1 MQNKIFQQTI
11 LNQRNRILTSQPNT
25 MLRFLTSQHYT
36 MLRFFSNSVI
46 VQKLLSIKEMSEK
59 EKNQLIQSFANKQN
73 HRMHADVN
81 RVSKFFIQ
89 DISVLKLYGQIV
101 LFQDGK
107 GAKIKYGKEGFDTSN
122 KIPHLEDLIEYEKEI
137 PQDSLSLIK
146 VANNTAFKID
156 GNNKIAVITN
166 PEEIYD
172 ALPYEDR
179 KKECK
184 VCVMIK
190 LESKIAKKLYN
201 QFVETIHKNPKK
213 EKFFEEVT
221 LPFLFPTAYYYV
233 KSSQTLM
240 HFSESQEDTTDM
252 HYHSGEREL
261 IIITTDKPASAVLN
275 VCGTNESPDEHPECS
290 VEFKLEPNS
299 ISVLKFPP
307 YTHHKFYGDF
317 VCTSVHPREGQN
329 FIKALN
335 EGDLGNFLESNTV
348 LSLHSR
354 KLENHLGLQD
364 DKKDIR
370 LDMEFSSDNS
380 RLETSAS
387 DSGEEWSEKLDKQNK
402 GKRFPS
408 IKQVGVAM

>member
-1 MQNKIFQQTI
+1 MQNKIFQQI
-11 LNQRNRILTSQPNT
+11 FLNQKGNI
-25 MLRFLTSQHYT
+25 FASQHYT

-46 VQKLLSIKEMSEK
+46 MQKLLSIKEMSEK

-73 HRMHADVN
+73 QRMHADVN
-81 RVSKFFIQ
+81 RVSKFLIQ
-89 DISVLKLYGQIV
+89 DISDAKLYGQIF

-122 KIPHLEDLIEYEKEI
+122 KIPHPEDLIEYEKEI

-156 GNNKIAVITN
+156 GNKKIAVITN
-166 PEEIYD
+166 PAEIYD
-172 ALPYEDR
+172 ALPHEKR
-179 KKECK
+179 KQECK
-184 VCVMIK
+184 CYVLIELDK
-190 LESKIAKKLYN
+190 KTARKLYDSL
-201 QFVETIHKNPKK
+201 VIKIHKNPKK
-213 EKFFEEVT
+213 EQFFEETT
-221 LPFLFPTAYYYV
+221 LPFLLPTAYI

-261 IIITTDKPASAVLN
+261 IIITTDNPASAVLN
-275 VCGTNESPDEHPECS
+275 VCGTNESPDEHPECD
-290 VEFKLEPNS
+290 VKVNLKPNS

-335 EGDLGNFLESNTV
+335 EGALGNFLESNTV
-348 LSLHSR
+348 LSLHSSKSESNLR
-354 KLENHLGLQD
+354 LQD

-380 RLETSAS
+380 RLETSYS
-387 DSGEEWSEKLDKQNK
+387 TSKEEDKKFDKQNK
-402 GKRFPS
+402 SKRFLS
-408 IKQVGVAM
+408 IE